1 MSSPENSPDPREPN
15 SIEWNELITPD
26 PEAAVQF
33 YGDLF
38 GWTTEKFPMGDFD
51 YTMFKHGDKTFGGV
65 MKPMQPGTPPLWLNY
80 VSVTDVD
87 ASFAKA
93 KSLGATP
100 VAGPMDIGE
109 AGKIAVFQDPQGALI
124 GLHQAS

>member
-1 MSSPENSPDPREPN
+1 
-15 SIEWNELITPD
+15 
-26 PEAAVQF
+26 
-33 YGDLF
+33 
-38 GWTTEKFPMGDFD
+38 MGDFD